1 MSTPLTN
8 VWSTPASPPAS
19 SPPEPAE
26 PPGICAI
33 HQPNLLPRLTTLA
46 KIYAADCWIVLD
58 DVQFNRR
65 DYQHR
70 TRLARLHDPGRQQWL
85 SLATTLPIGRA
96 TVIRHARL
104 ADPGRCR
111 RRLRQMTHDYY
122 RTSPA
127 WDVMQHLING
137 LDSLF
142 DSTDLLTEI
151 TEASTLDMLRLLG
164 WNGTVIRS
172 CQLPARSGRSQRLA
186 DLAAQVGATTYLCG
200 TGGMRYLDPAPF
212 QKVSIVVLPFRHP
225 DGPIWKYADR
235 ITSMWPILRWGLQ
248 AIKEELNPLSVRAS
262 GR

>member
-1 MSTPLTN
+1 MPTPPTN
-8 VWSTPASPPAS
+8 ASSTPASPPAS

-46 KIYAADCWIVLD
+46 KIYTADCWIVLD

-85 SLATTLPIGRA
+85 TLATTLPTGRA
-96 TVIRHARL
+96 TLIRHARL
-104 ADPGRCR
+104 ADPGHCR

-127 WDVMQHLING
+127 WDVMRHFINV
-137 LDSLF
+137 LDPLF
-142 DSTDLLTEI
+142 DSTDMLSEI
-151 TEASTLDMLRLLG
+151 TEASTLAMLRLLG

-172 CQLPARSGRSQRLA
+172 SRLHARSGRSQRLA
-186 DLAAQVGATTYLCG
+186 DLTAEVGATTYLCG
-200 TGGMRYLDPAPF
+200 TGGMRYLDPTPF
-212 QKVSIVVLPFRHP
+212 QEASITVLPFRRP
-225 DGPIWKYADR
+225 DGPIWEHADR
-235 ITSMWPILRWGLQ
+235 ITSMWPVLRWGPQ
-248 AIKEELNPLSVRAS
+248 AIKEELNSSLARVS